1 MQMLAS
7 APSWLK
13 SLAPVFQN
21 TSLVFFFIFTVLVTL
36 VLTNF
41 MINMVVAVIM
51 IAAVV
56 PISATLGIPALQV
69 VYLITIVCTIAFMLP
84 AASAASCVLFAN
96 TAWIKAK
103 DIYLYSVPTIILLA
117 VIALVWNIILF
128 MF

>member
-1 MQMLAS
+1 
-7 APSWLK
+7 
-13 SLAPVFQN
+13 
-21 TSLVFFFIFTVLVTL
+21 
-36 VLTNF
+36 
-41 MINMVVAVIM
+41 MVVAVIM

>member
-1 MQMLAS
+1 
-7 APSWLK
+7 
-13 SLAPVFQN
+13 
-21 TSLVFFFIFTVLVTL
+21 
-36 VLTNF
+36 
-41 MINMVVAVIM
+41 M

-56 PISATLGIPALQV
+56 PISATLGVAPLQI

-103 DIYLYSVPTIILLA
+103 DIYLYSVPTIIMLALVA
-117 VIALVWNIILF
+117 VIWNVILF